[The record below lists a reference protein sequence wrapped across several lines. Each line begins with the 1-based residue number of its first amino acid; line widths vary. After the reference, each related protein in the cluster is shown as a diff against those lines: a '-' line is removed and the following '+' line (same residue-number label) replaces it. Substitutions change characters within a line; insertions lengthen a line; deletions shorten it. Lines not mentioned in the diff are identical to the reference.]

1 MNKFSLHP
9 LFLFVAAVSLWFGY
23 WFEFIVMFAVVVLHE
38 CGHWWAAHWYGWQV
52 QKIRILPFGGELIV
66 ARQRLVSVREEI
78 VVALAGPLV
87 NVLLIAFALF
97 FNWCGLIAEP
107 YSAYFIQAN
116 VIIGLFNLLPILPL
130 DGGKVLLACCL
141 MLTRYKRAMFIVTN
155 ISLMAACTLLL
166 LSVSAINLSGIRFD
180 LLIVSLF
187 LLYANLH
194 TLRKLPLLFVQFL
207 LQKFNLL
214 IEWDDARAHPLFR
227 GPVRELAFSARL
239 PLFSLLE
246 SVMYGRLHRF
256 FITDEQGLA
265 IAVIEE
271 RRLLERFFAAY
282 R

>member
-1 MNKFSLHP
+1 
-9 LFLFVAAVSLWFGY
+9 
-23 WFEFIVMFAVVVLHE
+23 MFAVVVLHE

-66 ARQRLVSVREEI
+66 VRQRLVSVREEI

-87 NVLLIAFALF
+87 NALLIGFAWIF
-97 FNWCGLIAEP
+97 SWFGIIPDEF
-107 YSAYFIQAN
+107 STYFIQAN

-130 DGGKVLLACCL
+130 DGGKVLFACCL
-141 MLTRYKRAMFIVTN
+141 MVIRYKRALVFVTN
-155 ISLMAACTLLL
+155 FSLFAACALLL
-166 LSVSAINLSGIRFD
+166 ISVSAINLSGIRFD

-187 LLYANLH
+187 LLYVNMH

-214 IEWDDARAHPLFR
+214 IESDDARAHPLFR
-227 GPVRELAFSARL
+227 RPVHELAISARL
-239 PLFSLLE
+239 PLFSVLA
-246 SVMYGRLHRF
+246 SVWYGRLHRF
-256 FITDEQGLA
+256 LITDEHGLA